1 MHAVKLEGV
10 SKRFGERI
18 ALDNITLNL
27 ESGKSILL
35 VGTNGA
41 GKSTMLRCIL
51 GIIGFTGSITVFGM
65 DVRRHGKEVRKLV
78 GYVPQSIRYGEDA
91 TVAGLVDY
99 VSDLKGVDVY
109 LEDAL
114 SPLGLEKMAYVKV
127 GSLSGGMRQRL
138 AISLALIGDP
148 QLLLLDEP
156 FNNLDP
162 MARNSVSELLR
173 KLAKSGKT
181 VVVSVHTMSGLIHSF
196 DSVAVMRDGRLV
208 RVLEASEA
216 IEVVKPVY
224 RIHIRGNDAWR
235 TYSTVN
241 LFEKLRELHGMGYEM
256 ENAWVEEPDAEELLR
271 AIGG

>member
-78 GYVPQSIRYGEDA
+78 GYVPQSIRYGEEA

-99 VSDLKGVDVY
+99 VSDLKEVDVY
-109 LEDAL
+109 IEDAL

-224 RIHIRGNDAWR
+224 RIHIRVNDAWR

-241 LFEKLRELHGMGYEM
+241 LFEKLKELHGMGYEM